1 MIAQNY
7 LSKSNRYIEQDQI
20 LPAHVLLLKAKQLD
34 PHNQTIL
41 QKLEYA
47 KKILSTWELE
57 ILNQYGW
64 ETLANILEESD
75 TLPWSRRED
84 WNNSNASSEQ
94 ELISNKRKEEAQNYF
109 NKSTE
114 LFDTNPEKA
123 LVLLE
128 KVLELDPMHK
138 EALKD
143 LEILQAI
150 KMAKPEETELN
161 ERKAEL
167 LFKESIKYFE
177 IDPSKS
183 IEVLTK
189 VLELDPNHKAAKE
202 DIALAK
208 TRIKNGWNGPI
219 TAAKIKAD
227 ELFNEASKVF
237 DSNPDLAESMLRK
250 AVELDP
256 KHKEAL
262 EDLKVIEEESSR
274 IKASNLYHES
284 LKYQEKHPQKA
295 LVLLR
300 KAIKLDPNHEIAKRD
315 IERIKTFLDSNSIRK
330 AQAKWFF
337 SRAKSMLSTNQA
349 EAQLNL
355 RKALEMDPGSV
366 EYHKLADQ
374 LFSQDD

>member
-1 MIAQNY
+1 
-7 LSKSNRYIEQDQI
+7 
-20 LPAHVLLLKAKQLD
+20 
-34 PHNQTIL
+34 
-41 QKLEYA
+41 
-47 KKILSTWELE
+47 
-57 ILNQYGW
+57 
-64 ETLANILEESD
+64 
-75 TLPWSRRED
+75 
-84 WNNSNASSEQ
+84 
-94 ELISNKRKEEAQNYF
+94 
-109 NKSTE
+109 
-114 LFDTNPEKA
+114 
-123 LVLLE
+123 
-128 KVLELDPMHK
+128 MHK

-237 DSNPDLAESMLRK
+237 DSNPDLAESMLRRQ

-256 KHKEAL
+256 STK
-262 EDLKVIEEESSR
+262 
-274 IKASNLYHES
+274 
-284 LKYQEKHPQKA
+284 
-295 LVLLR
+295 
-300 KAIKLDPNHEIAKRD
+300 KLSKI
-315 IERIKTFLDSNSIRK
+315 
-330 AQAKWFF
+330 
-337 SRAKSMLSTNQA
+337 
-349 EAQLNL
+349 
-355 RKALEMDPGSV
+355 
-366 EYHKLADQ
+366 
-374 LFSQDD
+374 